1 MLDDAEVKVGGFK
14 LKGAWI
20 VVALSILTP
29 VAGGIW
35 AVAEFFGRIDS
46 LESSVDGFS
55 IPDIG
60 PLQEQLSVLRTEL
73 DAMKQDL
80 GGTGTR
86 LDTRIAVIED
96 QMESQDISQ
105 LQGRLAE
112 LATNLQTIMQQQQQ
126 LLDLRDRIEQ
136 AERTVTG
143 NQRLAEDTLEA
154 VQEFAEDVDRFSQE
168 VDDLWE
174 AFDAV
179 SNPLR

>member
-1 MLDDAEVKVGGFK
+1 MLDEAEVSVGGFK

-20 VVALSILTP
+20 AVALSILAP

-35 AVAEFFGRIDS
+35 TASEFFGRIDA
-46 LESSVDGFS
+46 LEAVE
-55 IPDIG
+55 IPDVFPI
-60 PLQEQLSVLRTEL
+60 QEQLSVVRSEL
-73 DAMKQDL
+73 DTVKTEV
-80 GGTGTR
+80 GGTGVR

-112 LATNLQTIMQQQQQ
+112 LATNLQTIMTQQQQ

-136 AERTVTG
+136 AERIVAANERLVEDLQETV
-143 NQRLAEDTLEA
+143 EDFDDKVDT
-154 VQEFAEDVDRFSQE
+154 FATE
-168 VDDLWE
+168 VDDLWNGL
-174 AFDAV
+174 DAV

>member
-1 MLDDAEVKVGGFK
+1 MLDEAEVKVGGFK

-35 AVAEFFGRIDS
+35 AAAEFMGRIDS
-46 LESSVDGFS
+46 LESVE
-55 IPDIG
+55 IPDTTLI
-60 PLQEQLSVLRTEL
+60 QEQLSVMRSEL
-73 DAMKQDL
+73 DTVRSEV
-80 GGTGTR
+80 GGTGVR
-86 LDTRIAVIED
+86 LDTRIAVIEE
-96 QMESQDISQ
+96 QMDSQDISQ

-112 LATNLQTIMQQQQQ
+112 LATNLQTIMNQQQQ
-126 LLDLRDRIEQ
+126 LLDLRDRVESADRIVLE
-136 AERTVTG
+136 
-143 NQRLAEDTLEA
+143 NQRLSEDTLQA
-154 VQEFAEDVDRFSQE
+154 VQEFEEDVERFAAE

>member
-1 MLDDAEVKVGGFK
+1 MLEDAEVSVGGFN
-14 LKGAWI
+14 LKGAWL

-46 LESSVDGFS
+46 LESSVDEFS
-55 IPDIG
+55 IPDIA
-60 PLQEQLSVLRTEL
+60 PLQESFAVLRSEF
-73 DAMKQDL
+73 DAIVSEF

-86 LDTRIAVIED
+86 LDTRIAVMED
-96 QMESQDISQ
+96 QLESQDITQ

-112 LATNLQTIMQQQQQ
+112 LATNLQTIMNQQQQ
-126 LLDLRDRIEQ
+126 LLDLRDRVES
-136 AERTVTG
+136 AERIVLE
-143 NQRLAEDTLEA
+143 NQRLSEDTLQS
-154 VQEFAEDVDRFSQE
+154 VQEFEEDVDRFSQE

>member
-1 MLDDAEVKVGGFK
+1 MLDDAEVSVGGFK

-35 AVAEFFGRIDS
+35 AAAEFMGRIDS
-46 LESSVDGFS
+46 LESVEV
-55 IPDIG
+55 PDIS
-60 PLQEQLSVLRTEL
+60 PIQEQLSVMRSEL
-73 DAMKQDL
+73 DTVRSEV
-80 GGTGTR
+80 GGTGVR

-96 QMESQDISQ
+96 QMDSQDISQ

-112 LATNLQTIMQQQQQ
+112 LATNLQTIMNQQQQ
-126 LLDLRDRIEQ
+126 LLDLRDRVEA
-136 AERTVTG
+136 AERIVLA
-143 NQRLAEDTLEA
+143 NQRLSEDTSES
-154 VQEFAEDVDRFSQE
+154 VQDFEQDIDRFAQE
-168 VDDLWE
+168 VDDLWA

>member
-1 MLDDAEVKVGGFK
+1 MLDEAEVSVGGFK

-35 AVAEFFGRIDS
+35 AAAEFMGRIDS
-46 LESSVDGFS
+46 LESVEV
-55 IPDIG
+55 PDIS
-60 PLQEQLSVLRTEL
+60 PIQEQLSVMRSEL
-73 DAMKQDL
+73 DTVRSEV
-80 GGTGTR
+80 GGTGVR
-86 LDTRIAVIED
+86 LDTRIAVIEE
-96 QMESQDISQ
+96 QMDSQDISQ

-112 LATNLQTIMQQQQQ
+112 LATNLQTIMNQQQQ
-126 LLDLRDRIEQ
+126 LLDLRDRVEA
-136 AERTVTG
+136 AERIVLE
-143 NQRLAEDTLEA
+143 NQRLSEDTAET
-154 VQEFAEDVDRFSQE
+154 VQDFEQDVDRFSTE

>member
-1 MLDDAEVKVGGFK
+1 MLDEAEVSVGGFK

-35 AVAEFFGRIDS
+35 AAAEFMGRIDS
-46 LESSVDGFS
+46 LESVEV
-55 IPDIG
+55 PDIS
-60 PLQEQLSVLRTEL
+60 PIQEQLSVMRSEL
-73 DAMKQDL
+73 DTVRSEV
-80 GGTGTR
+80 GGTGVR

-96 QMESQDISQ
+96 QMDSQDISQ

-112 LATNLQTIMQQQQQ
+112 LATNLQTIMNQQQQ
-126 LLDLRDRIEQ
+126 LLDLRDRVE
-136 AERTVTG
+136 ASERIVLE
-143 NQRLAEDTLEA
+143 NQRLSEDTLRA
-154 VQEFAEDVDRFSQE
+154 VQEFAEDVERFAQE

>member
-1 MLDDAEVKVGGFK
+1 MLKDAEVNVGGFN

-20 VVALSILTP
+20 VVALSILAP

-35 AVAEFFGRIDS
+35 TAAEFFGRIDA
-46 LESSVDGFS
+46 LEAVE
-55 IPDIG
+55 IPDVN
-60 PLQEQLSVLRTEL
+60 PLQEQLSVVRSEL
-73 DAMKQDL
+73 DTVKTEV
-80 GGTGTR
+80 GGTGVR

-112 LATNLQTIMQQQQQ
+112 LATNLQTIMTQQQQ
-126 LLDLRDRIEQ
+126 LLDLRDQVQESERIVLE
-136 AERTVTG
+136 
-143 NQRLAEDTLEA
+143 NQRLSEDTLQA
-154 VQEFAEDVDRFSQE
+154 VQEFEEDVERFAVE

>member
-1 MLDDAEVKVGGFK
+1 MLDEAEVSVGGFK

-20 VVALSILTP
+20 VVALSIIAP
-29 VAGGIW
+29 IGGGIW
-35 AVAEFFGRIDS
+35 ATAEFFGRIDS
-46 LESSVDGFS
+46 LESVVNDIS
-55 IPDIG
+55 IPDLA
-60 PLQEQLSVLRTEL
+60 PLQESFAVLRSEF
-73 DAMKQDL
+73 DAIVSEF

-86 LDTRIAVIED
+86 LDTRIAVMED
-96 QMESQDISQ
+96 QLESQDITQ

-112 LATNLQTIMQQQQQ
+112 LATNLQTIMNQQQQ
-126 LLDLRDRIEQ
+126 LLDLRDRVES
-136 AERTVTG
+136 AERIVLE
-143 NQRLAEDTLEA
+143 NQRLSEDTLEA

>member
-1 MLDDAEVKVGGFK
+1 MLDEAEVKFGGFK

-35 AVAEFFGRIDS
+35 AAAEFMGRIDS
-46 LESSVDGFS
+46 LESVEV
-55 IPDIG
+55 PDIS
-60 PLQEQLSVLRTEL
+60 PIQEQLSVMRSEL
-73 DAMKQDL
+73 DTVRSEV
-80 GGTGTR
+80 GGTGVR
-86 LDTRIAVIED
+86 LDTRIAVIEE
-96 QMESQDISQ
+96 QMDSQDISQ

-112 LATNLQTIMQQQQQ
+112 LATNLQTIMNQQQQ
-126 LLDLRDRIEQ
+126 LLDLRDRVES
-136 AERTVTG
+136 AERIVLE
-143 NQRLAEDTLEA
+143 NQRLSEDTLQA
-154 VQEFAEDVDRFSQE
+154 VQEFEEDVERFAAE

>member
-1 MLDDAEVKVGGFK
+1 MLDDAEVSVGGFK

-35 AVAEFFGRIDS
+35 AAAEFMGRIDS
-46 LESSVDGFS
+46 LESVEV
-55 IPDIG
+55 PDIS
-60 PLQEQLSVLRTEL
+60 PIQEQLSVMRSEL
-73 DAMKQDL
+73 DTVRSEV
-80 GGTGTR
+80 GGTGVR
-86 LDTRIAVIED
+86 LDTRIAVIEE
-96 QMESQDISQ
+96 QMDSQDISQ

-112 LATNLQTIMQQQQQ
+112 LATNLQTIMNQQQQ
-126 LLDLRDRIEQ
+126 LLDLRDRVEA
-136 AERTVTG
+136 AERIVLE
-143 NQRLAEDTLEA
+143 NQRLSEDTAET
-154 VQEFAEDVDRFSQE
+154 VQDFEQDVDRFSTE

>member
-1 MLDDAEVKVGGFK
+1 MLDEAEVSVGGFK

-29 VAGGIW
+29 VGGGIW
-35 AVAEFFGRIDS
+35 AAAEFMGRIDS
-46 LESSVDGFS
+46 LESVE
-55 IPDIG
+55 IPDTTLI
-60 PLQEQLSVLRTEL
+60 QEQLSVMRSEL
-73 DAMKQDL
+73 DTVRAEI

-86 LDTRIAVIED
+86 LDTRIAVIEE
-96 QMESQDISQ
+96 QMDSQDISQ

-112 LATNLQTIMQQQQQ
+112 LATNLQTIMNQQQQ
-126 LLDLRDRIEQ
+126 LLDLRDRVES
-136 AERTVTG
+136 AERIVLE
-143 NQRLAEDTLEA
+143 NQRLSEDTLQA
-154 VQEFAEDVDRFSQE
+154 VQEFEEDVERFATE

>member
-1 MLDDAEVKVGGFK
+1 MLDEAEVSVGGFK

-35 AVAEFFGRIDS
+35 AAAEFMGRIDS
-46 LESSVDGFS
+46 LESVEV
-55 IPDIG
+55 PDIS
-60 PLQEQLSVLRTEL
+60 PIQEQLSVMRSEL
-73 DAMKQDL
+73 DTVRSEV
-80 GGTGTR
+80 GGTGVR
-86 LDTRIAVIED
+86 LDTRIAVIEE
-96 QMESQDISQ
+96 QMDSQDISQ

-112 LATNLQTIMQQQQQ
+112 LATNLQTIMNQQQQ
-126 LLDLRDRIEQ
+126 LLDLRDRVEA
-136 AERTVTG
+136 AERIVLA
-143 NQRLAEDTLEA
+143 NQRLSEDTSES
-154 VQEFAEDVDRFSQE
+154 VQEFEQDIDRFAQE